1 MSKVLWQ
8 ETEVAPMFYDVDPM
22 GIVWHGNYV
31 RYLEVARSALL
42 TRLGYDYEQMAASG
56 YGWPIV
62 DLRLKYRKPAML
74 KQPVKVRA
82 EIVEYENRLKID
94 YLLSDAATG
103 TRLTTGYT
111 IQVAV
116 DLKTAELQFVCP
128 QALWTALG
136 VEP

>member
-1 MSKVLWQ
+1 
-8 ETEVAPMFYDVDPM
+8 MFYDVDPM

-31 RYLEVARSALL
+31 RFLEVARSALL
-42 TRLGYDYEQMAASG
+42 SRLGYDYEQMAASG
-56 YGWPIV
+56 YAWPIV

-74 KQPVKVRA
+74 KRPVKVRA

-94 YLLSDAATG
+94 YLLSDVDTG
-103 TRLTTGYT
+103 TRLTTGFT

-116 DLKTAELQFVCP
+116 DLKTAELQYVCP
-128 QALWTALG
+128 RALWTALG

>member
-1 MSKVLWQ
+1 
-8 ETEVAPMFYDVDPM
+8 MFYDVDPM

-42 TRLGYDYEQMAASG
+42 TRLGYDYDQMAASG

-82 EIVEYENRLKID
+82 EIVEYENRLKVD

-116 DLKTAELQFVCP
+116 DLKTAELQYVCP

>member
-1 MSKVLWQ
+1 
-8 ETEVAPMFYDVDPM
+8 MFYDVDPM

-94 YLLSDAATG
+94 YLLSDVATG

>member
-1 MSKVLWQ
+1 
-8 ETEVAPMFYDVDPM
+8 MFYDVDPM

-94 YLLSDAATG
+94 YLLSDVATG
-103 TRLTTGYT
+103 ARLTTGYT